1 MAAHNRSKLLA
12 VLMVFAALAYVA
24 ELSMLQ
30 TFVAPSGG
38 QRAAT
43 GSSSRSTMTTMH
55 VDDPLDFVGQ
65 TGKRIDA
72 NSENEQLVDMDGV
85 WAIFFTIAGV
95 GATVLFMS
103 ALNGLR
109 PS

>member
-1 MAAHNRSKLLA
+1 MAVHSRSKLLA
-12 VLMVFAALAYVA
+12 VLMIFAALAFVA
-24 ELSMLQ
+24 ELA
-30 TFVAPSGG
+30 FVAPSGG
-38 QRAAT
+38 QRAAPA
-43 GSSSRSTMTTMH
+43 GNARSTKTIMH

-85 WAIFFTIAGV
+85 WAIFFTLAGV
-95 GATVLFMS
+95 GATALFMS